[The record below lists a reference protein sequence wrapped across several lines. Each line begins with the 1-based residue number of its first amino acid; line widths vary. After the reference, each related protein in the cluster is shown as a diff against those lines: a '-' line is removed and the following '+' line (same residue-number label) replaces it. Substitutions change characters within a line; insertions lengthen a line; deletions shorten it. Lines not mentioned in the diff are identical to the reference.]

1 MACDVSPVAMFLI
14 VLHMWQYL
22 KRNKFG
28 NFWRLLVEI
37 SETFSMIQIA
47 QLRSELKL
55 YFTAA
60 TIPPQYQ
67 AGVGTAATIKTVVTT
82 IPGPYYCKQ
91 LLTLV
96 WTLTK

>member
-1 MACDVSPVAMFLI
+1 M
-14 VLHMWQYL
+14 
-22 KRNKFG
+22 
-28 NFWRLLVEI
+28 EI

-82 IPGPYYCKQ
+82 IQAQSPRTYM
-91 LLTLV
+91 
-96 WTLTK
+96 